1 MVKVD
6 GDYDIETVRKEWIGK
21 ESPVTPGRYPVEYD
35 PIRRLCHMVE
45 DSNPLFL
52 DPEFARDTRHGS
64 VIAPPVMADY
74 FAGNGAWPRVQ
85 ETPRLTQQVPTRG
98 DRLINLNQTM
108 EFYRPVKVGDR
119 LSSRMR
125 IADVYE
131 KGIRLDPRAVWIV
144 METLLTNQND
154 ELVALVR
161 NTLLTHRTPEEVA
174 AEMNATTG

>member
-6 GDYDIETVRKEWIGK
+6 GPYDIEAVRKEWVGK
-21 ESPVTPGRYPVEYD
+21 ESPATAGRYPVEYD

-45 DSNPLFL
+45 DPNPRFL
-52 DPEFARDTRHGS
+52 DPGFAGRTRHGA

-85 ETPRLTQQVPTRG
+85 EAPRLTQQVPTRG

-108 EFYRPVKVGDR
+108 EFYKPVKVGDR
-119 LSSRMR
+119 LSSRTR

-144 METLLTNQND
+144 METLFTNEDD
-154 ELVALVR
+154 ELVALVL

-174 AEMNATTG
+174 AEMNAATT